1 MASRFRDQAHREPVA
16 LGDWLDYIAA
26 HRWALA
32 RDFAALVFIVAVG
45 IAAYI
50 VLWGTGRFGQ

>member
-1 MASRFRDQAHREPVA
+1 MTRFRDQAHREPVT

-26 HRWALA
+26 NRWAIA

-50 VLWGTGRFGQ
+50 LLWGASK